1 MRFCISSD
9 STCDLSSQLIRE
21 KSIQIKPL
29 IVNMG
34 DQSFLDGVNITP
46 EMIYA
51 HVAAGNPL
59 CTTSAI
65 SVGDYEEY
73 FEPLAK
79 NCDALIHITLGSGFS
94 SCYQNAC
101 IAAQDFP
108 NVYIV
113 DSCNL
118 STGQGHVVLE
128 ACRLAQTET
137 DPQELCGKLR
147 DFATRV
153 DASFL
158 LDRLD
163 YMVKGGR
170 CSMVKAL
177 GANLLRLKPCIE
189 VIDNK
194 MVIGKKYR
202 GNYNKSIEN
211 YVRDR
216 LADTDNLV
224 KHEIFVTHTK
234 VNDEAVDIVKNTV
247 AECCDF
253 ARMYE
258 TTAGATITCHCGE
271 GTLGILYVR
280 KPH

>member
-1 MRFCISSD
+1 MRIRISSD
-9 STCDLSSQLIRE
+9 STCDLSSQLIE
-21 KSIQIKPL
+21 DNNIAIKAL

-34 DQSFLDGVNITP
+34 DNSYRDGVDITP

-65 SVGDYEEY
+65 SVGEYEE
-73 FEPLAK
+73 FFAELSK
-79 NCDALIHITLGSGFS
+79 DCDALIHINLGSGFS

-101 IAAQDFP
+101 IAAQDFS
-108 NVYIV
+108 NVYVV
-113 DSCNL
+113 DSRNL

-128 ACRLAQTET
+128 ACRLARVEQ
-137 DPQELCGKLR
+137 DPKELCRKLS
-147 DFATRV
+147 DFASRV

-189 VIDNK
+189 VTDNK
-194 MVIGKKYR
+194 MEMGKKYR
-202 GNYNKSIEN
+202 GSYNKSIEA

-216 LADTDNLV
+216 LAQTENLE

-234 VNDEAVDIVKNTV
+234 VEDDTVEIVKNTIN
-247 AECCDF
+247 ECCDF
-253 ARMYE
+253 AHIYE
-258 TTAGATITCHCGE
+258 TTAGSTITCHCGE
-271 GTLGILYVR
+271 GCLGILYVR
-280 KPH
+280 KA

>member
-1 MRFCISSD
+1 MNIYVSSD
-9 STCDLSSQLIRE
+9 STCDLSPQLIRE
-21 KSIQIKPL
+21 NKVTVKSL

-34 DQSFLDGVNITP
+34 DKSFRDGIDITP

-59 CTTSAI
+59 CTTSAV
-65 SVGDYEEY
+65 SVGEYEE
-73 FEPLAK
+73 FFGELSK
-79 NCDALIHITLGSGFS
+79 ECDALVHITLGSGFS

-101 IAAQDFP
+101 IAAREFS
-108 NVYIV
+108 NVYVV
-113 DSCNL
+113 DSRNL

-128 ACRLAQTET
+128 ACRLAKVEQ
-137 DPQELCGKLR
+137 DPEELCRKLEN
-147 DFATRV
+147 FARRV

-189 VIDNK
+189 VVDNK
-194 MVIGKKYR
+194 MEIGKKYR
-202 GNYNKSIEN
+202 GSYGKSIEA
-211 YVRDR
+211 YVRER
-216 LADTDNLV
+216 LADPEKLE

-234 VNDEAVDIVKNTV
+234 VDDEIVDIVKNTV
-247 AECCDF
+247 NECCDF
-253 ARMYE
+253 AHMYE
-258 TTAGATITCHCGE
+258 TTAGGTITCHCGE

-280 KPH
+280 KE